1 MKKKY
6 LWMMA
11 AILVCATSVLTSCS
25 DTTDNP
31 VTENDPLAEKRAQL
45 QALYGEN
52 RKITDGNYDKSLAV
66 KCINGTF
73 VGKRSGGIVAYKGLS
88 EGGTQRKGLPL
99 RSGRGLPVP
108 EHLEG

>member
-45 QALYGEN
+45 QGTKRFRQVLYIKIRYHFFVWLISS
-52 RKITDGNYDKSLAV
+52 RKGNYFFPNDKV
-66 KCINGTF
+66 FTPF
-73 VGKRSGGIVAYKGLS
+73 F
-88 EGGTQRKGLPL
+88 TQ
-99 RSGRGLPVP
+99 
-108 EHLEG
+108 HI

>member
-11 AILVCATSVLTSCS
+11 ATLICATSVLTSCS

-45 QALYGEN
+45 QASPTATTTS
-52 RKITDGNYDKSLAV
+52 RW
-66 KCINGTF
+66 
-73 VGKRSGGIVAYKGLS
+73 
-88 EGGTQRKGLPL
+88 P
-99 RSGRGLPVP
+99 
-108 EHLEG
+108 